1 MCTSPT
7 PPPLYFI
14 SLLSQFHTSILWPCS
29 TWHKLTASLL
39 VQDIGPAVRPGLME
53 IGLFCMMLS
62 EFSLTLSPPVLCL
75 CLFVPISVISD
86 PHPAPTSPLQDSR
99 RERSS
104 NFQSFVRMA
113 LETLLGSCRRKRGI
127 HHTPTEHVQPSKTLM
142 SWHRH
147 SLPVRPFLLVRADRG
162 VRVWER

>member
-1 MCTSPT
+1 M
-7 PPPLYFI
+7 
-14 SLLSQFHTSILWPCS
+14 
-29 TWHKLTASLL
+29 LL
-39 VQDIGPAVRPGLME
+39 VQDIGPAGGPGHPYG
-53 IGLFCMMLS
+53 IGLVYITLS
-62 EFSLTLSPPVLCL
+62 EFSLTLSPPVICL
-75 CLFVPISVISD
+75 LRCLSVHISVISD
-86 PHPAPTSPLQDSR
+86 PHPAPTSPLKDSR

-162 VRVWER
+162 VRV